1 MTRSLA
7 RGVVKGLGRLLGGR
21 LPRAAREIAPVG
33 AADTTL
39 AALDRGAC
47 LLLVTRRRDGTL
59 VPTPLWF
66 ARDGELAYVRTAADS
81 PKLAR
86 ARREPDVL
94 IAPCNHRGR
103 PLGAALRAR
112 ARPVT
117 DPAERE
123 RVDALITR
131 RYGLRGRAW
140 NALVRHARLEAAYLE
155 LAPLG
160 HPDRPAG

>member
-47 LLLVTRRRDGTL
+47 LLLVTRRRDWTL

-81 PKLAR
+81 PSWPAPGANRMSWSPR
-86 ARREPDVL
+86 ATTAADHWVGPCAREP
-94 IAPCNHRGR
+94 
-103 PLGAALRAR
+103 AR
-112 ARPVT
+112 
-117 DPAERE
+117 
-123 RVDALITR
+123 
-131 RYGLRGRAW
+131 
-140 NALVRHARLEAAYLE
+140 
-155 LAPLG
+155 
-160 HPDRPAG
+160 